1 MNNTNIKKNIL
12 WNTVGSIFY
21 FACQWLIT
29 VLVVKWDSYE
39 SAGYLSI
46 AMTTSS
52 SFSVI
57 ALLSM
62 RSFQISDLRGE
73 FSARE
78 YVGSRIDS
86 SVASYVVCTVVS
98 LFTSSIYQMLC
109 INAFMLVK
117 VAEALV
123 DVLHGENQKQ
133 DRYDYIGK
141 SFFLR
146 GIATIVSFSI
156 GIKTTHSLVITL
168 FLMAFLNLFLAI
180 YYDVKKTGGLLDIR
194 PILFKKSIFKLILS
208 CFPLAMFSFMLSVQN
223 LIPKNVFQDMY
234 GNYKLGVYS
243 SIASPTLI
251 VQVLSSVIFSPFL
264 PLFSKI
270 YQEERYEE
278 FQKNMHKIYIG
289 FIIMILSVMIGGMI
303 LGKIGLVILF
313 GRNILKY
320 YYLFYP
326 IVIVTLLVSI
336 IWILSSIMIAIREV
350 KWLLVSMIIDFIL
363 CIIFVYP
370 IIKKF
375 ESNGMSYVQILT
387 YSIYI
392 IFMLIFFE
400 IKLDRK
406 KREK

>member
-1 MNNTNIKKNIL
+1 
-12 WNTVGSIFY
+12 
-21 FACQWLIT
+21 
-29 VLVVKWDSYE
+29 
-39 SAGYLSI
+39 
-46 AMTTSS
+46 
-52 SFSVI
+52 
-57 ALLSM
+57 
-62 RSFQISDLRGE
+62 
-73 FSARE
+73 
-78 YVGSRIDS
+78 
-86 SVASYVVCTVVS
+86 
-98 LFTSSIYQMLC
+98 MLC

-208 CFPLAMFSFMLSVQN
+208 CLPLAMFSFMLSVQN

-326 IVIVTLLVSI
+326 IMIVTLLVSI